1 MSVMDYKVFESY
13 GDLAFEIVEKMQY
26 VEDCIDVV
34 CFYEDARE
42 IIRELILTGACT
54 LGSMEMHDVEW
65 SGYDKEYYVSVSKV
79 IDDEWTIWCEP
90 ALREGNTEYI
100 YGESSICYLF
110 DNCSS
115 RIIKCMRSDVVY
127 ETSIKE
133 YEDDF
138 ECDGD
143 CTNCHLDDYEY
154 GLDELKTINPKPEF
168 IKQGHKPKT
177 ETIKMDDDMKGF
189 SISTS
194 DDYGYSSFSFYSTD
208 EDLVRKMLK
217 NYKKF

>member
-1 MSVMDYKVFESY
+1 MDIIRIKNTE
-13 GDLAFEIVEKMQY
+13 DLAEKIVCQMSDIKKY
-26 VEDCIDVV
+26 ISVFCL
-34 CFYEDARE
+34 YEDARE
-42 IIRELILTGACT
+42 VVSDLIRCGCTAHSIELHPC
-54 LGSMEMHDVEW
+54 SSV
-65 SGYDKEYYVSVSKV
+65 GYDDEFLISITDEDEEYQVRCQPAKMDDGRYVKDYPEIAYVFEDCNSRILQNIKDAYIFEVEY
-79 IDDEWTIWCEP
+79 DDEDD
-90 ALREGNTEYI
+90 
-100 YGESSICYLF
+100 F
-110 DNCSS
+110 
-115 RIIKCMRSDVVY
+115 
-127 ETSIKE
+127 
-133 YEDDF
+133 DF

>member
-1 MSVMDYKVFESY
+1 MIISIKKNANISEVKQLIAMLESKGVTAVEIQGSDFNVF
-13 GDLAFEIVEKMQY
+13 G
-26 VEDCIDVV
+26 
-34 CFYEDARE
+34 
-42 IIRELILTGACT
+42 LTGDT
-54 LGSMEMHDVEW
+54 
-65 SGYDKEYYVSVSKV
+65 
-79 IDDEWTIWCEP
+79 
-90 ALREGNTEYI
+90 
-100 YGESSICYLF
+100 
-110 DNCSS
+110 S
-115 RIIKCMRSDVVY
+115 RID
-127 ETSIKE
+127 ETSIKA

-194 DDYGYSSFSFYSTD
+194 DDYGYSSFSSYSTD